1 MLLRSI
7 AVAEV
12 KTDDAEQFTCEE
24 VKTVSDFTPT
34 TGKNFYYFIRKYYH
48 PPYQY
53 AGRAGDNFPVYR
65 YAGALLLLAE
75 NLVAQNRNAEALPYV
90 NEVRTRAGLEPLT
103 SVTAEDV
110 ADEMRHELAFE
121 NHRWTDLIRTGKAI
135 ETMTEFGKTMKAK
148 YQWILPSAFEVTG
161 NRLVFAFPLRERQIN
176 YLLEQNPGY

>member
-1 MLLRSI
+1 M
-7 AVAEV
+7 
-12 KTDDAEQFTCEE
+12 
-24 VKTVSDFTPT
+24 
-34 TGKNFYYFIRKYYH
+34 
-48 PPYQY
+48 
-53 AGRAGDNFPVYR
+53 
-65 YAGALLLLAE
+65 LLAE
-75 NLVAQNRNAEALPYV
+75 NLVEQNRNAEALPYV

-135 ETMTEFGKTMKAK
+135 ETMTAFGKTMKAK
-148 YQWILPSAFEVTG
+148 YQWILPSAFEVTE